1 MRPADSAA
9 PVLAE
14 VIANSARLRRWRWL
28 SATSTST
35 RRAPRPGATIRARA
49 GRGRRPSA
57 AAGWAARGSCRCAA
71 GTEASC
77 PSIWLRGSI
86 RWPAISPSG
95 FSPGRS
101 CHSGSVAS
109 PPAALTDAERAE
121 LHELFCDQREQ
132 LDQALEILE
141 RVGYGR
147 PRGRRPRTERAYGQ
161 RRGERLDGLV
171 GKLPRA
177 LAKRLPTSADTHRSG
192 NNDGQDIY
200 GPVSCSQTLRSG
212 HLGILAAAGG
222 RAVALAQPRRAAVR
236 RDDRGRARAADH
248 RPPAPGRQGHRRDP
262 PSLHRA

>member
-147 PRGRRPRTERAYGQ
+147 PRGRRPRTERAHGK
-161 RRGERLDGLV
+161 RRGDRLDGLV

-192 NNDGQDIY
+192 SNGRTSTAASPARKRSAQGIS
-200 GPVSCSQTLRSG
+200 GSSRPPVGCGT
-212 HLGILAAAGG
+212 
-222 RAVALAQPRRAAVR
+222 RATPPPARTPRRP
-236 RDDRGRARAADH
+236 RASSR
-248 RPPAPGRQGHRRDP
+248 
-262 PSLHRA
+262 S